1 MRTYRNIVLLWLGTL
16 AVVGLF
22 FLLFPHYEVRLASF
36 GYNAILSLL
45 FFLSAH
51 IFIREPNHNYKFIF
65 LNFTLFFSLSFFFQ
79 ITYFVGR
86 AFLSDFRYA
95 SHYFQVFTLLAY
107 IFFYSLAIVYVVM
120 DMLFRDFKVYQKYLC
135 ALGVVLFFYLVYFHP
150 FFGDPHHLYG
160 TEDVRQYKL
169 VYENYSLF
177 AEKFG
182 RAPTTEELAS
192 FMVLPTW
199 KDGIAV
205 GELYH
210 DQKVARIQGLLPYL
224 EGDNYRVFLWKPMYL
239 NMIYMNVMMMAF
251 ILLFF
256 GYQYKKD
263 PPQGAYVDKIMYSFF
278 VFLSLDVLHNWSMI
292 KSVEWR
298 SWSDIFAVG
307 QYISLGVLLAITFF
321 FSLRLR
327 FITSVQGEF
336 YESELA
342 ANPQLISRWRDGID
356 NFVIRHFFG
365 TKLIHGRLFEKRT

>member
-1 MRTYRNIVLLWLGTL
+1 
-16 AVVGLF
+16 
-22 FLLFPHYEVRLASF
+22 
-36 GYNAILSLL
+36 
-45 FFLSAH
+45 
-51 IFIREPNHNYKFIF
+51 
-65 LNFTLFFSLSFFFQ
+65 
-79 ITYFVGR
+79 
-86 AFLSDFRYA
+86 
-95 SHYFQVFTLLAY
+95 
-107 IFFYSLAIVYVVM
+107 
-120 DMLFRDFKVYQKYLC
+120 
-135 ALGVVLFFYLVYFHP
+135 
-150 FFGDPHHLYG
+150 
-160 TEDVRQYKL
+160 
-169 VYENYSLF
+169 
-177 AEKFG
+177 
-182 RAPTTEELAS
+182 
-192 FMVLPTW
+192 
-199 KDGIAV
+199 
-205 GELYH
+205 
-210 DQKVARIQGLLPYL
+210 
-224 EGDNYRVFLWKPMYL
+224 
-239 NMIYMNVMMMAF
+239 MIYMNVMMMAF